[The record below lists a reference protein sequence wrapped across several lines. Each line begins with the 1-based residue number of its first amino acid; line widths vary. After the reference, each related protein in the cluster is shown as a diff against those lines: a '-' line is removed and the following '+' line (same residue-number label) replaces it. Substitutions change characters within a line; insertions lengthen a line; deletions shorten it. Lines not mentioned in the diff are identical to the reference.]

1 MANQY
6 LTEQFNRDGYVAMH
20 NAFNPDEVARMRGEA
35 DAILELIVNSSI
47 AHGRRSGRLSI
58 VESDNQQM
66 AVKVQPVNDL
76 SLYLADVSADER
88 LIGPL
93 RELMADEPVLME
105 EKLNYKQPLPDPIGG
120 FEISGRRSDGWGM
133 HSDWAYYKAQ
143 NYPQAIISSAI
154 CLDDC
159 TVENGPL
166 HIWPGTHKQ
175 HLPHQ
180 QANQGGLV
188 VEPGLVD
195 PQGGIDLLVP
205 AGTILLFSSLLIHN
219 SRPNTSGKP
228 RRLMIYSHYPGAADM
243 GSDVRN
249 GPSRLREAP
258 YEWEY
263 VRMRERGEA
272 QATFKAPT
280 Y

>member
-1 MANQY
+1 
-6 LTEQFNRDGYVAMH
+6 
-20 NAFNPDEVARMRGEA
+20 
-35 DAILELIVNSSI
+35 
-47 AHGRRSGRLSI
+47 
-58 VESDNQQM
+58 
-66 AVKVQPVNDL
+66 
-76 SLYLADVSADER
+76 
-88 LIGPL
+88 
-93 RELMADEPVLME
+93 
-105 EKLNYKQPLPDPIGG
+105 
-120 FEISGRRSDGWGM
+120 
-133 HSDWAYYKAQ
+133 WAYYKAQ